1 MDQDNCTHDC
11 DTCGEDC
18 STEEFQNEMD
28 TDNNAMH
35 RLSDVKAS
43 VMLASAKGG
52 TGKSLISA
60 ILACR
65 LNKLGYTIGLLD
77 SDLSGASLSL
87 MFGIDKAPE
96 VVKGG
101 MHPVKT
107 AKGIQVISMP
117 LLTSNPSAP
126 MYWDGLKA
134 AAFAKQFWTDVI
146 WEGIDLLIIDT
157 PSDTGDI
164 LQMLFQIDRIDGV
177 IAVTDSSE
185 LSCVV
190 TSRTLNYAQMSQ
202 INIFGLIENH
212 SITDRKEDPAL
223 LLADNFEIDLLDRI
237 HYDQTID
244 LSAQNGMIESIETD
258 ILHNTIDLLKRLID
272 RKKS

>member
-1 MDQDNCTHDC
+1 MDQEDCTLDC
-11 DTCGEDC
+11 ATCGEDC
-18 STEEFQNEMD
+18 STEEFQNEID
-28 TDNNAMH
+28 TANNAMH
-35 RLSDVKAS
+35 RLSNVQAS
-43 VMLASAKGG
+43 IMIASAKGG

-60 ILACR
+60 ILACK
-65 LNKLGYTIGLLD
+65 LNELGYTIGLLD

-96 VVKGG
+96 VVQGG

-107 AKGIQVISMP
+107 AKEIQVISMP

-126 MYWDGLKA
+126 IYWDGLKA
-134 AAFAKQFWTDVI
+134 AAYAKQFWTDVI
-146 WEGIDLLIIDT
+146 WENIDLLIIDT

-164 LQMLFQIDRIDGV
+164 LQMLFQINRIDGV

-190 TSRTLNYAQMSQ
+190 ASRTLNYAQMSQ
-202 INIFGLIENH
+202 TNIFGLIENN
-212 SITDRKEDPAL
+212 SVTDRKKDPAL

-237 HYDQTID
+237 QYNKK
-244 LSAQNGMIESIETD
+244 LNVSAQNGMIESIETD
-258 ILHNTIDLLKRLID
+258 ILHNTINLLKKLID